1 MKRYFYDLEK
11 KKGKLENDVKRLR
24 RCLEVLKFKSV
35 EMEEEKDNEIIEI
48 KGEKILFEKEFWN
61 MKEVLEEVKVKLKIV
76 EEEKERYVKDLEFLC
91 K

>member
-11 KKGKLENDVKRLR
+11 KKGKLEDDVKRLR

-35 EMEEEKDNEIIEI
+35 EMEKEKDNEIIEI
-48 KGEKILFEKEFWN
+48 KGEKILFEKELWN

>member
-11 KKGKLENDVKRLR
+11 KKGKLEDDVKRLR

-48 KGEKILFEKEFWN
+48 KGEKILFEKELWN

>member
-35 EMEEEKDNEIIEI
+35 EMEKEKDNEIIEI
-48 KGEKILFEKEFWN
+48 KGEKILFEKELWN

>member
-11 KKGKLENDVKRLR
+11 KKGKLEDDVKRLR

>member
-11 KKGKLENDVKRLR
+11 KKGKLEDDVKRLR

-35 EMEEEKDNEIIEI
+35 EMEKEKDNEIIEI

>member
-11 KKGKLENDVKRLR
+11 KKGKLEDDVKRLR

-35 EMEEEKDNEIIEI
+35 EMEKEKDNEIIEI
-48 KGEKILFEKEFWN
+48 KGEKILFEKELWN

-91 K
+91 N